1 MESCDDAK
9 ENRRFP
15 QLAGEFEGFACDV
28 MRSHFATTLLVGE
41 SFGFAYGLI
50 REATM

>member
-1 MESCDDAK
+1 
-9 ENRRFP
+9 
-15 QLAGEFEGFACDV
+15 

-41 SFGFAYGLI
+41 SFGFAFGLI